1 MTDRPPDALQTR
13 QPPNDVYAE
22 QVTLGCMLWDAASVS
37 RALSVVSA
45 ADFYREAHRQICE
58 AIVAVNAKRDPV
70 DIVTVGAELRR
81 LERLEGVGGA
91 EYMNTLHDHVPTFA
105 HLPKYA
111 KIVREKAL
119 LRELIRVA
127 DAVGNEAY
135 EQPESVDDFCA
146 SALGRLR
153 QVATQAAGGS
163 GSQPTSATVEALVE
177 RVERQIA
184 SPGGIVGAR
193 FGVPTMDRN
202 LGGLQGWGLVVVR
215 ADTKH
220 GKSLLTGQ
228 AALASAQH
236 FRDVGNRRW
245 VFAYILEA
253 VDEWNERAL
262 AWLGNFRK
270 TTLEARGNPMSE
282 EEEERYGRAV
292 REYATLPLTVS
303 DRLNDIER
311 ILLDVEQQQ
320 LAGRVPGLILV
331 DHAQRIK
338 GGDGDVR
345 NQKLADVAE
354 KLARLSVECKCP
366 VLLPS
371 QVTVNPTSK
380 ERTSMHSRGVDQ
392 EASLV
397 IDLIRGGG
405 DASANWGK
413 VTAPISRRGEA
424 WWGSTRLVFDGEGGT
439 ARIYDEDGWRALGR
453 TVPGEEDG
461 WHDNG

>member
-1 MTDRPPDALQTR
+1 MSELTLETR
-13 QPPNDVYAE
+13 LPPNDLYAE

-45 ADFYREAHRQICE
+45 SDFYREAHRHIYE

-70 DIVTVGAELRR
+70 DIATVGAELRR
-81 LERLEGVGGA
+81 LDRLEGVGGA
-91 EYMNTLHDHVPTFA
+91 EYMDSLRGQVPTFA
-105 HLPKYA
+105 NLPQYA
-111 KIVREKAL
+111 SVVREKAL
-119 LRELIRVA
+119 LREVIQVTS
-127 DAVGNEAY
+127 AVGGEAY
-135 EQPESVDDFCA
+135 EQPENVAEFCA
-146 SALGRLR
+146 EVMGRLR
-153 QVATQAAGGS
+153 QVATQAAGGA
-163 GSQPTSATVEALVE
+163 GSQPTSTTVDALVE
-177 RVERQIA
+177 RVEGQMA

-193 FGVPTMDRN
+193 FGIPTIDRN
-202 LGGLQGWGLVVVR
+202 LGGLQGWGLLLVR

-236 FRDVGNRRW
+236 FRDCGNKRW

-270 TTLEARGNPMSE
+270 TTLEARGNPMTE
-282 EEEERYGRAV
+282 EEEDRYGRAV
-292 REYATLPLTVS
+292 QEYATLPLTVS
-303 DRLNDIER
+303 DKLNDIER

-354 KLARLSVECKCP
+354 KLARLAVECKCP

-371 QVTVNPTSK
+371 QVTIDQKSK
-380 ERTSMHSRGVDQ
+380 ERTSMHSRGLDQ

-424 WWGSTRLVFDGEGGT
+424 WWGSTQLVFDGFGGT
-439 ARIYDEDGWRALGR
+439 ARIYDEDGWKALGR
-453 TVPGEEDG
+453 EVPGEETG
-461 WHDNG
+461 YHDNG